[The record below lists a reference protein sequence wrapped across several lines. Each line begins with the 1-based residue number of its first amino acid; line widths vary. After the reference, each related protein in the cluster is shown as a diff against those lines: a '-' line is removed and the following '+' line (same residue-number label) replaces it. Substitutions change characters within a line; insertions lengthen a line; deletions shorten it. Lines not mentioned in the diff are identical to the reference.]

1 MSSFNYLVQRAQI
14 LGEANVTSAPF
25 VGVRKAL
32 TQEGLPSSS
41 LDALKFIAEVLSRL
55 DIISIEVHDQVVSG
69 QYAAETTEGQGPF
82 KKKAASILK
91 VLRDYESEINR
102 NTEEIQDYIQK
113 QLKNFTNISATNR
126 GRNIKYKE
134 RAKDIAKAK
143 TQMAAGE
150 DADDA
155 LADLVIKV
163 ISHLDDDAI
172 ERADIE
178 DDINPDASR
187 AMRDA
192 QERSLADKDYVIE
205 IAFNNPDIKA
215 TLVKMLTP
223 FIAAGEDSIFTD
235 EGDTNFDIKVS
246 PDSKL
251 VNNPLLLPGADR
263 NVEKFETE
271 LGNALTSAAGDEVR
285 VVVHEP
291 TSVFVAAAAA
301 QRAKDQ
307 KQKTMRNMINTA
319 RRGPRQDNVI
329 NGDEDAEQAEG
340 PPYIETNKEGTY
352 YYSDAAKTVLHR
364 TDGPAVEYATDG
376 YKEWRLNGVLHR
388 EDGPAVEDA
397 TGHKEWYINGKLHR
411 EGAPAVEDTDGY
423 KEWRLNG
430 VLHREDGPAVE
441 YTNGLKEWYINGKRH
456 REDGPA
462 VEDNDGY
469 KEWRLNGVLHRKDGP
484 AVEDTDGYKEW
495 RLNGELHRKDGPAVE
510 DDTGHKEWWIAGRRV
525 NEDGSPHIDYYGD
538 EDEEDLTLEGVY
550 NTMGFI
556 KAPVID
562 ENGIISS
569 TCSTQQYLTEAT
581 EQLFE
586 ESGRYTAGYL
596 TDQIKADSYK
606 STPKQNYIGFKERFK
621 PKTQSQ
627 LEEII
632 RYGL

>member
-32 TQEGLPSSS
+32 TKEGLPSSS

-69 QYAAETTEGQGPF
+69 QYAAETTEGQGTF

-91 VLRDYESEINR
+91 VLKDYESEINS

-126 GRNIKYKE
+126 GRNTKYKE

-172 ERADIE
+172 ERADIK
-178 DDINPDASR
+178 DGIKPDASR

-192 QERSLADKDYVIE
+192 QEMSLADKDYVIE

-271 LGNALTSAAGDEVR
+271 LRNALTSAAGDEVR

-291 TSVFVAAAAA
+291 TSVSVAAAAA
-301 QRAKDQ
+301 QQAKDQ

-319 RRGPRQDNVI
+319 RYRREDNEE
-329 NGDEDAEQAEG
+329 GAEG
-340 PPYIETNKEGTY
+340 VKLDDETLEMIDRAEDILSNLEDMGHNELAQNGAEGSGEDVDVEALDTLYNLQDQGWMRGSAAWNLSRDIVAGGRVALNNILNPPVEG
-352 YYSDAAKTVLHR
+352 
-364 TDGPAVEYATDG
+364 
-376 YKEWRLNGVLHR
+376 
-388 EDGPAVEDA
+388 
-397 TGHKEWYINGKLHR
+397 
-411 EGAPAVEDTDGY
+411 
-423 KEWRLNG
+423 
-430 VLHREDGPAVE
+430 
-441 YTNGLKEWYINGKRH
+441 
-456 REDGPA
+456 
-462 VEDNDGY
+462 
-469 KEWRLNGVLHRKDGP
+469 
-484 AVEDTDGYKEW
+484 
-495 RLNGELHRKDGPAVE
+495 
-510 DDTGHKEWWIAGRRV
+510 
-525 NEDGSPHIDYYGD
+525 NEVMDM
-538 EDEEDLTLEGVY
+538 DEELTLESVY
-550 NTMGFI
+550 DTMGFI
-556 KAPVID
+556 KAPVMN
-562 ENGIISS
+562 ENGITSS

-581 EQLFE
+581 EQIIE
-586 ESGRYTAGYL
+586 ESEKYTADYL
-596 TDQIKADSYK
+596 TEQKEADSYTSAPKEK
-606 STPKQNYIGFKERFK
+606 SVSFKERFK

-627 LEEII
+627 LEELR